1 VQQQQQTEDAS
12 DEGDDVAEET
22 KAVVEEEDDDD
33 YASLKKPKPHH
44 TPASIAPTPSTA
56 APISATP
63 APDPPPPEPSSALR
77 NRQPKKPLHQQ
88 RSELFGAATG
98 SRPTDISTEKLLDTH
113 REEQDDI
120 TTDLLSMAKML
131 KESSLE
137 FGRSLEDESGYLD
150 AAKEGLD
157 RNTTGLHKAGEK
169 MENLRKNENVSFIW
183 SIIYMAI
190 IVVLVGTVPSPLS
203 PEAHRVLPS
212 RGDTDPCGTNR
223 CF

>member
-1 VQQQQQTEDAS
+1 MQQQQQTEDAS
-12 DEGDDVAEET
+12 GEGEDAAGEA
-22 KAVVEEEDDDD
+22 KAVAEEEDDDD

-44 TPASIAPTPSTA
+44 TPTTA

-77 NRQPKKPLHQQ
+77 NRQPQGSLHQQ
-88 RSELFGAATG
+88 RTELFGTATG

-120 TTDLLSMAKML
+120 TTDLLSMTKML

-190 IVVLVGTVPSPLS
+190 IMVLVSTVLPPLS
-203 PEAHRVLPS
+203 PEARRVLPS
-212 RGDTDPCGTNR
+212 RGDTDPCACGANR